1 MKSLAKILLILSSSL
16 ILIAVI
22 AGFGLYYWAAE
33 DLPKIE
39 KITDYSPP
47 LTTTIT
53 STNGKVLG
61 YLAKEDRFLCSLKE
75 MPPCLPKAF
84 LAAEDSGFY
93 EHPGVDIYGIFRAAI
108 KNIEAGTIV
117 QGGSTITQQ
126 VIKSL
131 LLTPKRSYQ
140 RKLKEAILA
149 YRLEKFLNKDEIL
162 TIYLNQIYLG
172 HGAYGV
178 EAASRA
184 YFAKHASELN
194 LAEAALLAG
203 LPKAP
208 SLYDPYRHPQK
219 SLQRQRYVLCQLR
232 NIDWISEQ
240 EYKKALNTSLEFKSM
255 DDPSWEIGAYYLE
268 EVRRWLVE
276 RFGEQMTYTG
286 GLQVKTAVNL
296 KHQKYAEEALRQ
308 GLIASSKRRG
318 WQGPVKNLRAKNA
331 TSPDMA
337 NNFLKRLE
345 SGQMIKAVVKEV
357 DQYGADVSFGNQ
369 TGRIDVHTM
378 AWCRQPDPEKA
389 PEEVS
394 PISDARKILQKGDV
408 VWASQLDKDIE
419 ELWPMSRIR
428 SKQFQDIDVNRE
440 DNIWD
445 LQLEQ
450 RPKVQGALVSLQ
462 PETGLVRALVGGSSF
477 SRSQYNRATQA
488 KRQTGSAFKPIVYS
502 AALDNGFTPAS
513 LLLDAPIVFRDVLHN
528 STWKPE
534 NYERTSYGRTLF
546 RTALVKSRNLVTIR
560 IAREIGIDTVIQRAK
575 ALGLRSDFPRD
586 LSLSLGSA
594 SVSLMN
600 LCHAY
605 TGFAKGGSIVQPRL
619 VQKVTNSWGKVL
631 YTSEKKTKSVI
642 SSQTAYI
649 INYLL
654 QKVVQEGTG
663 WRVKALNRPVA
674 GKTGTTDEQR
684 DAWFLGYAPYL
695 LTGVYVGFDEPKTMG
710 KYETGSRAAAPI
722 WLKYR
727 QAVEDKYPARDFNRP
742 SGIVMAKIDASNG
755 LLAGSGTEK
764 SYLLPFKSGTQP
776 QKISQS
782 RRHEKDYEQG
792 SGNGTS
798 EQGGLKEIF

>member
-1 MKSLAKILLILSSSL
+1 MKRLAKIFLIFCSAL

-22 AGFGLYYWAAE
+22 GCFGLYYWAAG

-39 KITDYSPP
+39 KITDYNPP
-47 LTTTIT
+47 LTTTVT
-53 STNGKVLG
+53 SANGRVLG
-61 YLAKEDRFLCSLKE
+61 HLARENRFLSSLE
-75 MPPCLPKAF
+75 DMTPCLPEAF

-131 LLTPKRSYQ
+131 LLTPRRSYR

-149 YRLEKFLNKDEIL
+149 YRLEKFLSKDEIL

-178 EAASRA
+178 EAASRI

-208 SLYDPYRHPQK
+208 SLYDPYRHPKK
-219 SLQRQRYVLCQLR
+219 SIQRQKYVLSRLR
-232 NIDWISEQ
+232 NLGWISEKRYQ
-240 EYKKALNTSLEFKSM
+240 EALDRDLEFKSM
-255 DDPSWEIGAYYLE
+255 DDPTWEVGAYYLE
-268 EVRRWLVE
+268 EVRRWLVD
-276 RFGEQMTYTG
+276 RFGEDKTYTG

-296 KHQKYAEEALRQ
+296 KHQKAAEKALRQ
-308 GLIASSKRRG
+308 GLIALSKRRG
-318 WQGPVKNLRAKNA
+318 WRGPVKNIGAKKDNL
-331 TSPDMA
+331 PDRDDD
-337 NNFLKRLE
+337 FLKRLN
-345 SGQMIKAVVKEV
+345 SGKMIRVVVREV
-357 DQYGADVSFGNQ
+357 DRDGASVSFGNQ
-369 TGRIDVHTM
+369 TGWIDVHTM
-378 AWCRQPDPEKA
+378 AWCRQPDPDKA
-389 PEEVS
+389 PEEVR
-394 PISDARKILQKGDV
+394 PVSDARDVLQKGDV
-408 VWASQLDKDIE
+408 VWASELDKDIQK
-419 ELWPMSRIR
+419 LWPMSRIR
-428 SKQFQDIDVNRE
+428 SKQFQKIDANQE

-450 RPKVQGALVSLQ
+450 RPEVQGALVSLD
-462 PETGLVRALVGGSSF
+462 PGSGRVRALVGGSSF
-477 SRSQYNRATQA
+477 ARSQYNRATQA

-502 AALDNGFTPAS
+502 AALDHGFTPAS
-513 LLLDAPIVFRDVLHN
+513 LLLDAPIVFRDVSNN

-560 IAREIGIDTVIQRAK
+560 IAREIGIDTVIKRAK
-575 ALGLRSDFPRD
+575 SLGLRADFPRD
-586 LSLSLGSA
+586 LSVSLGSA
-594 SVSLMN
+594 SVSLMD
-600 LCHAY
+600 LCQAY
-605 TGFAKGGSIVQPRL
+605 TGFARGGSIVRPNLIQE
-619 VQKVTNSWGKVL
+619 VTSSWGKEL
-631 YTSEKKTKSVI
+631 YVSKEKTKSVI

-654 QKVVQEGTG
+654 KEVVQEGTG
-663 WRVKALNRPVA
+663 WRVRALNRPVA

-684 DAWFLGYAPYL
+684 DAWFIGYAPYL
-695 LTGVYVGFDEPKTMG
+695 LTGVYVGFDEPKPMG

-727 QAVEDKYPARDFNRP
+727 QAVEGDYPVQDFNRP
-742 SGIVMAKIDASNG
+742 SGIVMARIDPSNG

-776 QKISQS
+776 KRVSQS
-782 RRHEKDYEQG
+782 KKDQKDYGQG
-792 SGNGTS
+792 FGNQTSG
-798 EQGGLKEIF
+798 QGGLKDLF